1 MLPRILTTQM
11 RDELETIRL
20 RFVRITQE
28 FSDFERLVRK
38 TSFDGRGKADS
49 IINEL
54 YTYKVRLENI
64 LCETD
69 HKE

>member
-28 FSDFERLVRK
+28 FSDFERLSR
-38 TSFDGRGKADS
+38 TSIDCRGKADS

-54 YTYKVRLENI
+54 NTYKVRLENI

>member
-20 RFVRITQE
+20 RFVGITQE
-28 FSDFERLVRK
+28 FSDFESFCR
-38 TSFDGRGKADS
+38 TSMDGRGKSDS

-54 YTYKVRLENI
+54 NTYKVRLENI

-69 HKE
+69 NKE